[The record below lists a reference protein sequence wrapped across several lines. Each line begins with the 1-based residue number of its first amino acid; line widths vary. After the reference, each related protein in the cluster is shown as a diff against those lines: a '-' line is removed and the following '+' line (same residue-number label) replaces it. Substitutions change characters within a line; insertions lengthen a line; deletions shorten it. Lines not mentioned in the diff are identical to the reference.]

1 MQIAMRWV
9 GGAELLFKVGQAL
22 HHGDVVVAVDRV
34 ITVQPLEVFAGGLLL
49 RLCVCCNVYISDA
62 CCWWCPF
69 RAIRLDADWLKGLLG
84 IGV

>member
-9 GGAELLFKVGQAL
+9 VGAELLFKVGQAL

-49 RLCVCCNVYISDA
+49 RLCVCWNVYISDA

-69 RAIRLDADWLKGLLG
+69 RAIRLDADWLKGY
-84 IGV
+84 